1 MVKQADQ
8 WYKPEPGEPYR
19 PIIAFPSKVLEVDPL
34 WSTCSPWFFT
44 GLDPP
49 TMLHPATA
57 MVPLATPVAVADPF
71 TIEAKPKPTF
81 DDLPS
86 KTAKPPAQLT
96 QPPRNT
102 AMSIPANGDP
112 DRTHGESDTQAPAD
126 PESINGDEHSLN
138 SPEESGGPIPGG
150 TINSPEDQAVNPI
163 ANQEQA
169 AGVPTGASSK
179 DPSQDGPPNQ
189 KKESGLDPATVH
201 GADGNSETGSN
212 SDPVSAAFPSGSD
225 DTEQPHP
232 IATVGSEPIVA
243 IPQTVSSEES
253 NRSDAKANNDKS
265 QSDINEGADP
275 EHTEQPIP
283 HANLQIDGSQLD
295 HATAS
300 PGYTSDHPTGT
311 FPSIFTIE
319 RHVIQAASTPNAI
332 LVDGETLILGH
343 GSKVVSGTTIALHR
357 NGDLILG
364 TTPVMNLLSNP
375 LSTSDTPLTLSN
387 QISAAGFQQPHTPMP
402 SPTGTPQV
410 YRIGTTEFTAGDPP
424 LTISGTKIQ
433 ALDNGALVVGSS
445 TYYATP
451 TPSTPP
457 DDLKKAGIDNNN
469 TSSGTQ
475 PDLVAQN
482 AANSSPGNN
491 NDNNHNNSAENAAP
505 GATSGQV
512 SSNASALGVLPY
524 QGSATKG
531 TLSWSLLCGVLVMAS
546 V

>member
-34 WSTCSPWFFT
+34 WNTCSPWFFT

-57 MVPLATPVAVADPF
+57 MVPLATPAADADPF
-71 TIEAKPKPTF
+71 TIEAKPKSTF

-126 PESINGDEHSLN
+126 PELLNSDYSLN

-150 TINSPEDQAVNPI
+150 TKNSPEDEAVNPI

-169 AGVPTGASSK
+169 AGVTIGDSSK

-189 KKESGLDPATVH
+189 NKESGLDPTTLH

-212 SDPVSAAFPSGSD
+212 SDPVSAAFASGSD

-232 IATVGSEPIVA
+232 IATVGGEPIVA
-243 IPQTVSSEES
+243 ISQTASSEES
-253 NRSDAKANNDKS
+253 NRSDPGPNNDKT
-265 QSDINEGADP
+265 QSDINEDDDP
-275 EHTEQPIP
+275 EHTEQRVP

-300 PGYTSDHPTGT
+300 PGYTSDHPTVT
-311 FPSIFTIE
+311 FPPSISTIGK
-319 RHVIQAASTPNAI
+319 HVLQAASTSNAI
-332 LVDGETLILGH
+332 LVDGETLTLGH
-343 GSKVVSGTTIALHR
+343 GSKVVSGTSVALHQ
-357 NGDLILG
+357 NGDLVLG
-364 TTPVMNLLSNP
+364 TSTVMNLFSNP
-375 LSTSDTPLTLSN
+375 LSTPDSPLTLSN
-387 QISAAGFQQPHTPMP
+387 QISVAGVQQPSTPMP

-410 YRIGTTEFTAGDPP
+410 YRIGTTEITAGDPP

-433 ALDNGALVVGSS
+433 AFDNGALVVGSS

-451 TPSTPP
+451 TLSTSS
-457 DDLKKAGIDNNN
+457 DDMKEADIDNNN
-469 TSSGTQ
+469 TSSRTQ
-475 PDLVAQN
+475 PDLVAQY
-482 AANSSPGNN
+482 AANSSSGNN
-491 NDNNHNNSAENAAP
+491 INSLADNVAL
-505 GATSGQV
+505 GATSGEV
-512 SSNASALGVLPY
+512 LLNASAVGVVPY
-524 QGSATKG
+524 QGSTTKT
-531 TLSWSLLCGVLVMAS
+531 TLSWSLLCGVLVMGS

>member
-34 WSTCSPWFFT
+34 WNTCSPWFFT

-57 MVPLATPVAVADPF
+57 MVPLATSAAVADPF

-102 AMSIPANGDP
+102 ANSIPANGDP

-126 PESINGDEHSLN
+126 PGSLSGDHSLN
-138 SPEESGGPIPGG
+138 NPEESVGPIPGG
-150 TINSPEDQAVNPI
+150 TNNSPEHQAINPI

-169 AGVPTGASSK
+169 AGVTIGASSK

-189 KKESGLDPATVH
+189 NKESGLDPATVH
-201 GADGNSETGSN
+201 SADGNSETGSN
-212 SDPVSAAFPSGSD
+212 SDPVSATFPSGSD

-243 IPQTVSSEES
+243 IPQTASSEQS
-253 NRSDAKANNDKS
+253 NRGDPRANHDKT
-265 QSDINEGADP
+265 QSDINEGDDT

-283 HANLQIDGSQLD
+283 HANLQINGSPVD

-300 PGYTSDHPTGT
+300 PGYTGDHPTMT
-311 FPSIFTIE
+311 FPPSLSTIE
-319 RHVIQAASTPNAI
+319 RHVIQAVSTPSAI
-332 LVDGETLILGH
+332 LVDGETLKLGH

-364 TTPVMNLLSNP
+364 TSTVMNLLSNP
-375 LSTSDTPLTLSN
+375 PSTPDNALTLSN
-387 QISAAGFQQPHTPMP
+387 QISAAGVQQPPTPMP

-410 YRIGTTEFTAGDPP
+410 YRIGTTEITAGDPP

-433 ALDNGALVVGSS
+433 AFDNGALVVGSS

-451 TPSTPP
+451 TPTPP
-457 DDLKKAGIDNNN
+457 DDMKEAGTDNNN
-469 TSSGTQ
+469 TFSRTQ

-482 AANSSPGNN
+482 AANSSSGNN
-491 NDNNHNNSAENAAP
+491 NNHSADNVAP
-505 GATSGQV
+505 GATSEEV
-512 SSNASALGVLPY
+512 LLNASAVGVVSY

-531 TLSWSLLCGVLVMAS
+531 MLSWSLLCGVLVMGS

>member
-1 MVKQADQ
+1 MVRQTDQ

-19 PIIAFPSKVLEVDPL
+19 PIIAFPSKVLKVDPL
-34 WSTCSPWFFT
+34 WNTCSPWFFT

-57 MVPLATPVAVADPF
+57 MVPLATPAAVADPF

-102 AMSIPANGDP
+102 AMSIPDNGDP

-126 PESINGDEHSLN
+126 PESLNGSHSLN
-138 SPEESGGPIPGG
+138 SPEKSGGPIPGG
-150 TINSPEDQAVNPI
+150 TNNSPEDPAVNPI

-169 AGVPTGASSK
+169 AGVTIGASSK
-179 DPSQDGPPNQ
+179 YPSQDGPSNQ
-189 KKESGLDPATVH
+189 NKKPELDPATE
-201 GADGNSETGSN
+201 GADGNSEIGSN
-212 SDPVSAAFPSGSD
+212 SDPVSAVFPHSSD

-243 IPQTVSSEES
+243 IPQTASSENS
-253 NRSDAKANNDKS
+253 NPSDPMTKNDKT
-265 QSDINEGADP
+265 QSDIDEGDDT
-275 EHTEQPIP
+275 EHTEHPIP
-283 HANLQIDGSQLD
+283 YANLQIHGSQLD
-295 HATAS
+295 HAAAS
-300 PGYTSDHPTGT
+300 PGYTSDHPKVT
-311 FPSIFTIE
+311 FPPSISTIE
-319 RHVIQAASTPNAI
+319 RHVIQAASNPNAI
-332 LVDGETLILGH
+332 LVDGETLTLGH
-343 GSKVVSGTTIALHR
+343 GSKVVSGTTVALHR

-364 TTPVMNLLSNP
+364 TSTVMNLLSNP
-375 LSTSDTPLTLSN
+375 LSIPANALTLSN
-387 QISAAGFQQPHTPMP
+387 HISAAGNQQPATSMP

-410 YRIGTTEFTAGDPP
+410 YRIGTTEITAGEPP

-433 ALDNGALVVGSS
+433 AFDNGALVVGSS

-451 TPSTPP
+451 TPTPP
-457 DDLKKAGIDNNN
+457 DDMKEAGIDNNN
-469 TSSGTQ
+469 TSSRTQ

-482 AANSSPGNN
+482 AANSSSGNN
-491 NDNNHNNSAENAAP
+491 NNNNSADNVAP

-512 SSNASALGVLPY
+512 LLNASAVGVVPY
-524 QGSATKG
+524 QGSATKA
-531 TLSWSLLCGVLVMAS
+531 TLSWSLLCGVLVMGS